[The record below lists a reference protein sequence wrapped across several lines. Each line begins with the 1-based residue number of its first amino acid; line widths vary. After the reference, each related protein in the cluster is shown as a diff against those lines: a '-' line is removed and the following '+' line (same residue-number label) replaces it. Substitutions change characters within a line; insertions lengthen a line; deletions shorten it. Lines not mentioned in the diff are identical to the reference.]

1 MNARKTIALA
11 AVGLIAAAA
20 LGYRIVAGRS
30 GNRGDTV
37 QVSGNI
43 EVTDAEVSFRIPGRV
58 IARLVEEGELV
69 KKGQVVALLDDADLK
84 HEVAL
89 RRAEYQAAY
98 NALVELE
105 AGARPEELAAA
116 HAAAAKAK
124 ALLAE
129 LEAGSRPQEIAVA
142 EAALSSAAIEEA
154 RLKTEFRRAT
164 ELYQTGTISAEE
176 YERQKAAYDVA
187 TARLR
192 EATERLALV
201 REGPRKEQI
210 EQARAAAA
218 QAEAQYEL
226 VKAGPRQE
234 LIAQAAAKLAQAGAA
249 LDLAET
255 KLGYATL
262 VSPMT
267 GIVLSKNIE
276 PGEYVSAGT
285 PVITVGDMVNVWLRA
300 YVMHP
305 DQERVKLGQEVRVRT
320 DTGKVFRGRVAF
332 ISPDAEFTP
341 KSVQTPKERTKLVY
355 RIRIDIKNPELELK
369 RGMPADGE
377 ILLDSQATQQPGPVH
392 GNHPH

>member
-1 MNARKTIALA
+1 
-11 AVGLIAAAA
+11 
-20 LGYRIVAGRS
+20 
-30 GNRGDTV
+30 
-37 QVSGNI
+37 
-43 EVTDAEVSFRIPGRV
+43 
-58 IARLVEEGELV
+58 
-69 KKGQVVALLDDADLK
+69 
-84 HEVAL
+84 
-89 RRAEYQAAY
+89 
-98 NALVELE
+98 
-105 AGARPEELAAA
+105 
-116 HAAAAKAK
+116 
-124 ALLAE
+124 
-129 LEAGSRPQEIAVA
+129 
-142 EAALSSAAIEEA
+142 
-154 RLKTEFRRAT
+154 
-164 ELYQTGTISAEE
+164 
-176 YERQKAAYDVA
+176 
-187 TARLR
+187 
-192 EATERLALV
+192 
-201 REGPRKEQI
+201 
-210 EQARAAAA
+210 
-218 QAEAQYEL
+218 
-226 VKAGPRQE
+226 
-234 LIAQAAAKLAQAGAA
+234 